1 MGASIASSS
10 SVLRHFNE
18 DLGVTISFV
27 RLSRSL
33 FSRQRAQQMAA
44 VNLKKKKI
52 CPFSLLC
59 NAPVDFIGLPA
70 LEVTGS
76 GLLLSSKVASS
87 TTGFTRVTRFG
98 FGSVVQPIFITR
110 L

>member
-1 MGASIASSS
+1 
-10 SVLRHFNE
+10 
-18 DLGVTISFV
+18 
-27 RLSRSL
+27 
-33 FSRQRAQQMAA
+33 MAA

-59 NAPVDFIGLPA
+59 NAPVGVFIGLRA

-76 GLLLSSKVASS
+76 SKVASSS

-110 L
+110 LYKNNSFIVQFYSQYCY